1 LLEVII
7 ALIHFAVLIIG
18 IYKIIKFFKNRSL
31 PSIKR
36 RKKIEKDRIKRE
48 RIEKDRIKRE
58 RIEKDRIKRERIEK
72 EKQKIDDAKAVAAE
86 TPAKVSANTKGG
98 ALPKGFEPEPEPKLM
113 SMPGYLIPK
122 TDTAY
127 VEKREQRKIDDA
139 KAVAAETPAKVSAN
153 TKGGALPKGFEPE
166 PKLMSMPGY
175 LIPKTDTAYVEKREQ
190 RKKKRIKNERIEKE
204 RIKKERI
211 KKERI
216 EKERIK
222 KERIEKERIKNE
234 REQIEIIGIPKKDK
248 GRKDMLS
255 KYPLYH
261 LSSIEN
267 LKSILSEGILSH
279 DLSKGK
285 KPKRLADAGIVNYRK
300 TKIISSRYSLT
311 HYANFYFR
319 SENAMLWRIV
329 NEAKE
334 KTNDNPENIIIF
346 EINLDVLLP
355 GIFVSDGNCARKISR
370 IEPVTGQTHN
380 IFSSIDDMMMM
391 DIDSWF
397 HDTEVKRKFQAE
409 CLIPEKVDVSFIHTI
424 HVKNEHIEHKINS
437 IILNNFPNLKNIK
450 VKQNPTMFFSKYLKW

>member
-1 LLEVII
+1 
-7 ALIHFAVLIIG
+7 
-18 IYKIIKFFKNRSL
+18 
-31 PSIKR
+31 
-36 RKKIEKDRIKRE
+36 
-48 RIEKDRIKRE
+48 
-58 RIEKDRIKRERIEK
+58 
-72 EKQKIDDAKAVAAE
+72 
-86 TPAKVSANTKGG
+86 
-98 ALPKGFEPEPEPKLM
+98 
-113 SMPGYLIPK
+113 
-122 TDTAY
+122 
-127 VEKREQRKIDDA
+127 
-139 KAVAAETPAKVSAN
+139 
-153 TKGGALPKGFEPE
+153 
-166 PKLMSMPGY
+166 MSMPGY